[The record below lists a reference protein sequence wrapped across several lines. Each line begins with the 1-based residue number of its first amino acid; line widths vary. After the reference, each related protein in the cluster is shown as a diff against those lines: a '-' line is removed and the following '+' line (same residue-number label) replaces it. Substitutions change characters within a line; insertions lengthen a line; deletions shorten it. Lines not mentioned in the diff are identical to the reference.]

1 MKFIVDHQLPPDLAR
16 WLVGKGHEADHVF
29 LLGLGDADDGR
40 IWDFA
45 VLEAAVI
52 ITKDADF
59 ANRRY
64 ARGDGPTIVWLRIGN
79 ATTSALLEWLKLR
92 WDKVMAALE
101 QGRSVIEVR

>member
-1 MKFIVDHQLPPDLAR
+1 MKFLVDQQLPPDLAN
-16 WLVGKGHEADHVF
+16 WLRGRGYQADHVF
-29 LLGLGDADDGR
+29 LLGLGEATDAS
-40 IWDFA
+40 IWDWAIQASA
-45 VLEAAVI
+45 VV

-79 ATTSALLEWLKLR
+79 AATTDLLDWLDAR
-92 WDKVMAALE
+92 WSNVFAALE